1 MNFVGVGATSLAL
14 LRAALV
20 SSLAITPGLS
30 PRRLPQALVFQLPEE
45 LFLILRYRS
54 EDSELFHF
62 RNRVMRFSPNPPAAP
77 RGPPITQRLLC
88 SAVRIT
94 SRCESSNEL
103 PVGDSEKG
111 LFSSLGNGL

>member
-54 EDSELFHF
+54 EDSELLHF
-62 RNRVMRFSPNPPAAP
+62 RDQSSAFQSQPHGRSPPSPAPPPPLAP
-77 RGPPITQRLLC
+77 CCQDYLSLC
-88 SAVRIT
+88 LIA
-94 SRCESSNEL
+94 
-103 PVGDSEKG
+103 
-111 LFSSLGNGL
+111 